1 MNWLVSW
8 WPRGNEQTIRPSLV
22 TTSKSAN
29 KLDHSPLQELCFVHA
44 VCTSSSSKQSDAKE
58 IQQKTIQLREEWR
71 QVISAWATQAFRN
84 PPKNEPELVTWT
96 RALNEMCHDPS
107 QTEKGDA
114 LQMLKPECRGVLTSP
129 ALNALLLACI
139 WERHMFLLNQQPLRE
154 ECFWVRD
161 PATQMAQLRAVRDEK
176 GAKEYRGVFAT
187 HKKSYEIWLD
197 VYFVYLD
204 YIIARLHG
212 LSQEQKQILI
222 ERRIELFQRI
232 HDREINAS
240 HHQAVVNDTPSTDP
254 DGAGVSAG
262 TAEALHEAA
271 ADTGDVF

>member
-8 WPRGNEQTIRPSLV
+8 WPRGNDELKVRASLV
-22 TTSKSAN
+22 SSKASAN
-29 KLDHSPLQELCFVHA
+29 KLDQSPLQELCFVHA
-44 VCTSSSSKQSDAKE
+44 VCTSSNKDVKE

-71 QVISAWATQAFRN
+71 QVIHAWATQAFD
-84 PPKNEPELVTWT
+84 PKKVPKNEPELVTWT

-139 WERHMFLLNQQPLRE
+139 WERHMFLLNQQPLRD
-154 ECFWVRD
+154 ECFWFRD
-161 PATQMAQLRAVRDEK
+161 PMTQLAQLRATK
-176 GAKEYRGVFAT
+176 GGKEYRGVFGQS
-187 HKKSYEIWLD
+187 HRKSYEIWLD

-204 YIIARLHG
+204 YIIARIQG

-240 HHQAVVNDTPSTDP
+240 HHQAVANDTPSTDP

-262 TAEALHEAA
+262 TAEALHEDAA
-271 ADTGDVF
+271 ETEAVF